1 MSSTRPGSSGAERP
15 PPERERKGQ
24 LLWGLGSPLMACGLE
39 LRWCC
44 FCAAVEGS
52 CQSPCSTRA
61 HVLRVTAAQYFA
73 CLVRVLLMSTV
84 QRTDGLPCTS
94 NGHSKNYFCSS
105 EFLLLCRAGACC
117 RSQLPTSIVQ
127 SICAQYLAVSA
138 ARGHGGAQVRPFG
151 SGNRAA
157 VHPFHL
163 APL

>member
-1 MSSTRPGSSGAERP
+1 MLRDTR
-15 PPERERKGQ
+15 
-24 LLWGLGSPLMACGLE
+24 
-39 LRWCC
+39 
-44 FCAAVEGS
+44 
-52 CQSPCSTRA
+52 CQD
-61 HVLRVTAAQYFA
+61 FA
-73 CLVRVLLMSTV
+73 CSVRVLLMSTL
-84 QRTDGLPCTS
+84 QRFTV
-94 NGHSKNYFCSS
+94 HEQRAQQKF
-105 EFLLLCRAGACC
+105 FLLLCRAGACC